1 MLRDQH
7 CDVEELRDLS
17 YRLEDAGYESVLL
30 TFHSAQADYFI
41 KSAAAIIPGHKLKYM
56 IALRPYHVSPQ
67 YCAMMTI
74 GHNQI
79 DKDRLMFNW
88 VAGDFHNREDEPDL
102 EFDIFGKSDAI
113 DTIAKRTTFVRD
125 FVKMYKLYCPVAVR
139 PRMVFS
145 GFSEYALDT
154 VRMFNATSLCML
166 DTYRE
171 LPDRFDG
178 IENRMVA
185 AVVTILDSEEEIEKY
200 KEKVVTLNPRH
211 MLFSIVGTHE
221 SVKEQILKLKDEK
234 ITDLLIVTYTVYMDD
249 SWNDS
254 TWNTENHAK
263 VNKLVKEINSEINQ
277 HVN

>member
-1 MLRDQH
+1 
-7 CDVEELRDLS
+7 
-17 YRLEDAGYESVLL
+17 
-30 TFHSAQADYFI
+30 
-41 KSAAAIIPGHKLKYM
+41 
-56 IALRPYHVSPQ
+56 
-67 YCAMMTI
+67 
-74 GHNQI
+74 
-79 DKDRLMFNW
+79 
-88 VAGDFHNREDEPDL
+88 
-102 EFDIFGKSDAI
+102 
-113 DTIAKRTTFVRD
+113 
-125 FVKMYKLYCPVAVR
+125 
-139 PRMVFS
+139 
-145 GFSEYALDT
+145 
-154 VRMFNATSLCML
+154 ML
-166 DTYRE
+166 DTYRD
-171 LPDRFDG
+171 LIDRFDG